1 MFIDTHCHLTFPNFK
16 EDLDDVITRAEA
28 ADVRKIIVPG
38 MDLHTSR
45 EAVQLADQY
54 VAVYAAVGV
63 HPQESRSFNP
73 DHMKEFEGLAS
84 HPKVVAV
91 GEIGLDFYRD
101 YAPHDLQKSVFRN
114 FLNFAGHRRLPVII
128 HNRAAYD
135 DILKIVREAEF
146 REVSGVFHC
155 FSEDERGADEVMD
168 LGYAVS
174 FTGTVTFKNSKT
186 AEISRSTP
194 LDKQLLETDAP
205 FMAPAPFRGKR
216 NEPAYV
222 KHIAEKQAEL
232 RAITPGEVGRITTE
246 HAYHIFP
253 RLRN

>member
-1 MFIDTHCHLTFPNFK
+1 
-16 EDLDDVITRAEA
+16 
-28 ADVRKIIVPG
+28 
-38 MDLHTSR
+38 
-45 EAVQLADQY
+45 
-54 VAVYAAVGV
+54 
-63 HPQESRSFNP
+63 
-73 DHMKEFEGLAS
+73 
-84 HPKVVAV
+84 
-91 GEIGLDFYRD
+91 
-101 YAPHDLQKSVFRN
+101 
-114 FLNFAGHRRLPVII
+114 
-128 HNRAAYD
+128 
-135 DILKIVREAEF
+135 
-146 REVSGVFHC
+146 
-155 FSEDERGADEVMD
+155 MD

-232 RAITPGEVGRITTE
+232 RSITPGEVGRITTE